1 MSKNFCG
8 SFWPKL
14 KACGGRDPK
23 NCLDFKFFMTL
34 LVIQVMKG
42 G

>member
-1 MSKNFCG
+1 MK
-8 SFWPKL
+8 P
-14 KACGGRDPK
+14 CGGRDPK
-23 NCLDFKFFMTL
+23 ICLDFNFFMAL

>member
-1 MSKNFCG
+1 MSNFFG
-8 SFWPKL
+8 RFFRRKINS
-14 KACGGRDPK
+14 CGGRDPK
-23 NCLDFKFFMTL
+23 NCLDFNFFMTL

>member
-1 MSKNFCG
+1 MNS
-8 SFWPKL
+8 
-14 KACGGRDPK
+14 CGGRDPK
-23 NCLDFKFFMTL
+23 NYLDFNFFMAL

>member
-1 MSKNFCG
+1 M
-8 SFWPKL
+8 

-23 NCLDFKFFMTL
+23 ICLDFNFFMTL

>member
-1 MSKNFCG
+1 MGRF
-8 SFWPKL
+8 FWEKL

-23 NCLDFKFFMTL
+23 NYLDFNFFMAL

>member
-1 MSKNFCG
+1 MIFYG
-8 SFWPKL
+8 SFWPRML
-14 KACGGRDPK
+14 PCGGRDPK
-23 NCLDFKFFMTL
+23 NCLDFKFFMFL